1 MARTRKS
8 LECRLDEERKSLHL
22 IEEKIAKYTE
32 LEAPIHLLKQRDDV
46 KESIAQIEE
55 QLRAKQQVWDR
66 RPWRALVLLA
76 LLMVAVLIVLVG
88 NVLLWREQPDVIAI
102 LRPTQ
107 TMETTPDVPTH
118 TPTSH
123 IPTRTPP
130 STRTPTAAIPPSVT
144 VTLIPTHT
152 PVLSTDTPT
161 PTLSPTPTAT
171 PVPLPPTHTPV
182 PPTPRPLKPTIYN
195 FTAHRYTIT
204 AGESVELRWDL
215 AGANVVYLRYNGVEE
230 GIVALGNKTVSP
242 AKTTVYTLVARN
254 DAGETAAQLIITVN
268 PATPTLTPTVD
279 VAQRARVLF
288 DEAHSEWAS
297 MTSNFLAFANDL
309 RLQGYTVERHTDGP
323 LTDDLLANFD
333 ILVVGTAWGD
343 FTVAELD
350 SIQQF
355 VASGGG
361 LFITGLGWSWVN
373 PDLGRTLD
381 NYPMN
386 SIATRFGLRFLDDAI
401 CDPTNHYPDD
411 NDCTPTFSAMAVH
424 PIASGLMA
432 VGGPIS
438 PSPIE
443 HLSGTAQAVIFGD
456 ADAYSN
462 KGYYSASTNPPVV
475 MAVEY
480 GAGRVVALGHEAYLG
495 TTDCNSDGTPERD
508 DYDNAQL
515 GRNIIDWPAE
525 GAAE

>member
-1 MARTRKS
+1 
-8 LECRLDEERKSLHL
+8 
-22 IEEKIAKYTE
+22 
-32 LEAPIHLLKQRDDV
+32 
-46 KESIAQIEE
+46 
-55 QLRAKQQVWDR
+55 
-66 RPWRALVLLA
+66 
-76 LLMVAVLIVLVG
+76 
-88 NVLLWREQPDVIAI
+88 
-102 LRPTQ
+102 
-107 TMETTPDVPTH
+107 
-118 TPTSH
+118 
-123 IPTRTPP
+123 
-130 STRTPTAAIPPSVT
+130 
-144 VTLIPTHT
+144 
-152 PVLSTDTPT
+152 
-161 PTLSPTPTAT
+161 
-171 PVPLPPTHTPV
+171 V

-195 FTAHRYTIT
+195 FTADRYTIT
-204 AGESVELRWDL
+204 TGESVALRWDL

-230 GIVALGNKTVSP
+230 GIVVPGNKTVSP

-288 DEAHSEWAS
+288 DEAHSEWTS
-297 MTSNFLAFANDL
+297 ITSNFLAFANDL
-309 RLQGYTVERHTDGP
+309 RLQDYTVERHTEGP
-323 LTDDLLANFD
+323 FTDDLLANFD

-386 SIATRFGLRFLDDAI
+386 RIATRFGLRFLDDII

-432 VGGPIS
+432 VGGPIL

-515 GRNIIDWPAE
+515 GRNIIDWLAE